1 MTAEAV
7 AAYRVTPALGDAERA
22 IIAEAL
28 VLLERACRRGPLL
41 QSPREVGQYLALHLA
56 CRDCEHF
63 VALMLDSQHRLI
75 ETVELARGT
84 LDGAA
89 VYPREVVKAALAY
102 NAAAVIFSHN
112 HPSGEPEPSAADRAL
127 TDRLREALKLVD
139 IRTLDHVV
147 VGGARWVSLAE
158 RGWV

>member
-1 MTAEAV
+1 MTTETQPTYDV
-7 AAYRVTPALGDAERA
+7 APELSEAERE
-22 IIAEAL
+22 IIARAL
-28 VLLERACRRGPLL
+28 ALLERECRRGPMLKA
-41 QSPREVGQYLALHLA
+41 PKDVGEYLALYLGN
-56 CRDCEHF
+56 RDCEYF

-84 LDGAA
+84 IDAAA
-89 VYPREVVKAALAY
+89 VYPREVVKSALAH

-112 HPSGEPEPSAADRAL
+112 HPSGEPEPSLADRAI

-158 RGWV
+158 RGWL